1 MVERQLRG
9 RGIVDETVLRV
20 MGALPRELFV
30 EPTEVR
36 DAYLDSALPIASGQ
50 ALSQPYMVALMSE
63 LLEPR
68 PGMRILEIGTGSGY
82 QAAVL
87 AAAGCDVISVERHR
101 GLAEAARR
109 TLADPS
115 LELASPGLSGRIR
128 IETGDGSLGLPEWAP
143 YDGIVVTAAAPRV
156 PESLRRQLVD
166 GGHIVIPIGPMR
178 RQVLTRVIRAGD
190 AFEARGFGDCV
201 FVPLIGAE
209 GYAED
214 QAEGSTA

>member
-20 MGALPRELFV
+20 MAGLPRELFV
-30 EPTEVR
+30 EATEVQ

-50 ALSQPYMVALMSE
+50 ALSQPYIVALMSE
-63 LLEPR
+63 LLEPT

-87 AAAGCDVISVERHR
+87 AAAGCEVISIERHR
-101 GLAEAARR
+101 GLAEAAGR

-115 LELASPGLSGRIR
+115 LELAFPGLSRRIR
-128 IETGDGSLGLPEWAP
+128 IEIGDGSLGLPESAP

-156 PESLRRQLVD
+156 PESLRLQLGD
-166 GGHIVIPIGPMR
+166 GGRMVIPIGPMR
-178 RQVLTRVIRAGD
+178 RQVLTRVTRAGE
-190 AFEARGFGDCV
+190 AFEVRGFGGCV

-209 GYAED
+209 GYGE
-214 QAEGSTA
+214 E